1 MPSPRDERL
10 EDFRGLRNRVR
21 RQPENF
27 GSFLGEL
34 HKFLMELYEA
44 AASADG
50 NAEGF
55 AKALADLCA
64 ARGIACWEDFVSED
78 QQQQFFKDGKDP
90 LAQRIIAF
98 WSELDEPLKF

>member
-10 EDFRGLRNRVR
+10 KDFRGLRDRVR
-21 RQPENF
+21 RQPQNF

-34 HKFLMELYEA
+34 HKFLKELYEA
-44 AASADG
+44 AAVADG

-55 AKALADLCA
+55 TKAMSDLCTR
-64 ARGIACWEDFVSED
+64 RGIARWDDFVTED
-78 QQQQFFKDGKDP
+78 QQRHFFKDGRDP